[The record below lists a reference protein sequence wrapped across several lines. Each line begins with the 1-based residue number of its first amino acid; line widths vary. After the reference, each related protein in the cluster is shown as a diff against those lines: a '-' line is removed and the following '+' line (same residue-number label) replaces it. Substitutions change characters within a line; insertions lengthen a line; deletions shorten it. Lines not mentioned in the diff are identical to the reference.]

1 MSRPSQ
7 LGQSISQQGFFSS
20 SRDSLTAPCVKRPS
34 QHSHVSVTASEMDLS
49 RNNQNKR
56 KERGRLKG
64 GEQPLLGSW
73 NRTGGGRCSN
83 ANTIGTLPSTNHLNS
98 GNNCNGTD
106 RYRYNITNKQK
117 KLFNNL

>member
-20 SRDSLTAPCVKRPS
+20 SRDSLTAQCVTRTS
-34 QHSHVSVTASEMDLS
+34 QHSHVSATASEMDLS
-49 RNNQNKR
+49 RNSKNKR
-56 KERGRLKG
+56 KERGRLKA

-83 ANTIGTLPSTNHLNS
+83 ANTLGTLTSTNHLNS
-98 GNNCNGTD
+98 GNSCNGTE
-106 RYRYNITNKQK
+106 R
-117 KLFNNL
+117 